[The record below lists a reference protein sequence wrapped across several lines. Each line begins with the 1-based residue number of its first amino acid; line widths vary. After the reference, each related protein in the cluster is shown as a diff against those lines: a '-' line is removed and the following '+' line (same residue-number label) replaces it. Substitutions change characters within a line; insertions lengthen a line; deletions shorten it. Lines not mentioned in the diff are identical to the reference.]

1 MMNIN
6 FTPFT
11 ILWALLAAVVLA
23 LIAYR
28 KTVSMKEDET
38 LHLGPGGENV
48 PMEQAAIA
56 HKLEVI
62 DKWGRLLT
70 VVAVVYG
77 LVLASI
83 YTWQTWLSSG
93 TGTGL

>member
-1 MMNIN
+1 MNIN

-62 DKWGRLLT
+62 DKWGKLLT
-70 VVAVVYG
+70 VIAVVYG
-77 LVLASI
+77 LALAAF